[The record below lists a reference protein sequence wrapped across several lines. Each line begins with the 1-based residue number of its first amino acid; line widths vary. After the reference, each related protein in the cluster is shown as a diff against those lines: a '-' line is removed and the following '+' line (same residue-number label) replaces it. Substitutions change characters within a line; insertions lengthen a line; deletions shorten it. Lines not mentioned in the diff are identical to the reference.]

1 MRSAATKLSLVRAS
15 ARYSLFT
22 FGGLVVLLLGVRATL
37 LFFDLGSRVLSTNDE
52 ARFPMLARDILSEG
66 PWLLPRLDG
75 IPHLNKPPLHAWLI
89 ALASWRTG
97 AVTPW
102 TASLPSVL
110 AALVVIF
117 ATYRV
122 ARRLFDPATALVAG
136 LTVLPPAG
144 GSASS

>member
-52 ARFPMLARDILSEG
+52 ARFPMQARDILSEG
-66 PWLLPRLDG
+66 HWLLPRLDG
-75 IPHLNKPPLHAWLI
+75 IPHLNKPPHAWLI
-89 ALASWRTG
+89 ALASWPTG
-97 AVTPW
+97 AVTPC

-110 AALVVIF
+110 SALVV
-117 ATYRV
+117 
-122 ARRLFDPATALVAG
+122 PSLVSP
-136 LTVLPPAG
+136 PPAG
-144 GSASS
+144 VSAAS

>member
-1 MRSAATKLSLVRAS
+1 VS
-15 ARYSLFT
+15 
-22 FGGLVVLLLGVRATL
+22 ATL

-89 ALASWRTG
+89 ALASWPTG

>member
-1 MRSAATKLSLVRAS
+1 MRSAATKLSLEHAS
-15 ARYSLFT
+15 GRYSLFT
-22 FGGLVVLLLGVRATL
+22 SGGLVVLLLGVSATL

-52 ARFPMLARDILSEG
+52 ARFPMLAQDILSEG

-75 IPHLNKPPLHAWLI
+75 IPHLNKPPMHAWLI
-89 ALASWRTG
+89 ALASWPTG